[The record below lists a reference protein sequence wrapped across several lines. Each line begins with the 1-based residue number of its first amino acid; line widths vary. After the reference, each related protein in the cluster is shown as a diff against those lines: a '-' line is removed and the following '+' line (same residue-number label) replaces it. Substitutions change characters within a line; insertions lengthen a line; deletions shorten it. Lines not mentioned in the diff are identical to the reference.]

1 MSKVRGLFLVSLIA
15 FSLLFG
21 AALVKA
27 EVPDVTIL
35 PDEKIVSV
43 NAPVVIKVDPKTSEA
58 PMRVTWSV
66 YNTGNIGLGS
76 FPIVNGKGLCYF
88 SNTDGNATC
97 GPSPF
102 FNAEE
107 TELYIYVVT
116 PTHTY
121 NKTLY
126 LNISPAAIPMGGVNK
141 VDNTVYMYINVD
153 QKDMMKY
160 SIYKEDLSIYQSER
174 PLDFDIA
181 DGRYEGNITLNP
193 GVYYFTFIM
202 NDSGTYGSAL
212 KRIEIPSGDFL
223 GIQAGKSEYWI
234 GEKIRIT
241 GTTNA
246 NSVIGEVRYPDGR
259 KALDFSADVP
269 ANRTFSYEFYSK
281 SDWPEGTYEIRTTSP
296 LAKTATF
303 ALIEFFQLTPESVA
317 GTVNKSEA
325 FSGTISVKN
334 VRANATNI
342 TLDVSGDMA
351 MSYVTL
357 LDSYLEPQES
367 TSIQIA
373 IPYVQTEID
382 GGIKLKTSEGLQLTI
397 PVSIAVLE
405 PGQQCV
411 PAAKALE
418 IDSDS
423 LVWSQECLA
432 GEEIRHIVKLR
443 NKGTGELTD
452 FSYDVENVYTGVS
465 GEQSLENLDMVG
477 NIDVPVSGLSIAS
490 GDAQEFEITATPDAS
505 GKYNGIIT
513 FSSGSE
519 KASMFVAL
527 NCFENI
533 SAEFASL
540 AEDLAALNPTQDISD
555 DINYDISQAESALS
569 LGNYEQANEYYN
581 SAKAKLAILGTGG
594 VAQPLDMTM
603 LIIII
608 VIIIVIIVFL
618 WFFKFRKPRV
628 AGMETGGE
636 ELENF

>member
-1 MSKVRGLFLVSLIA
+1 MKGAWGLLLVSLMA
-15 FSLLFG
+15 FSFLLCAG
-21 AALVKA
+21 LAKA

-35 PDEKIVSV
+35 PDEKIISV
-43 NAPVVIKVDPKTSEA
+43 NAPLVIKVDPKTSET

-76 FPIVNGKGLCYF
+76 FPLVNGKGLCYF

-102 FNAEE
+102 FNAGE
-107 TELYIYVVT
+107 TELYVFVVT
-116 PTHTY
+116 PTQAY

-126 LNISPAAIPMGGVNK
+126 LNISPSSIPMGGVNK

-160 SIYKEDLSIYQSER
+160 SIYKDDLSIYQSER
-174 PLDFDIA
+174 PLDFDVA

-223 GIQAGKSEYWI
+223 TIQAGKNEYWT

-246 NSVIGEVRYPDGR
+246 DTVVGEVRYPDGK
-259 KALDFSADVP
+259 KALDFSADVS
-269 ANRTFSYEFYSK
+269 ANRSFSYEFYSE
-281 SDWPEGTYEIRTTSP
+281 SDWPEGVYEIRTTSP
-296 LAKTATF
+296 LAKTANF
-303 ALIEFFQLTPESVA
+303 SLVEFFQLSPEAVKGS
-317 GTVNKSEA
+317 VNKSET
-325 FSGTISVKN
+325 FSASISVKN

-342 TLDVSGDMA
+342 TLDVSGDIA

-357 LDSYLEPQES
+357 LDSYLEPQE
-367 TSIQIA
+367 TTTIQIA
-373 IPYVQTEID
+373 IEDVEADID

-397 PVSIAVLE
+397 PVSVAMVE

-411 PAAKALE
+411 AVAKALE
-418 IDSDS
+418 IDTDS
-423 LVWSQECLA
+423 LVWSRECLA

-452 FSYDVENVYTGVS
+452 FSYEIENVYTGVS
-465 GEQSLENLDMVG
+465 DEQSLEYLDMAG
-477 NIDVPVSGLSIAS
+477 NIYVPVSGLSIAP
-490 GDAQEFEITATPDAS
+490 GDAQEIEITATPDSS
-505 GKYNGIIT
+505 GKYHGIIT
-513 FSSGSE
+513 FSSGSDE
-519 KASMFVAL
+519 ALLFVAL

-533 SAEFASL
+533 STASL
-540 AEDLAALNPTQDISD
+540 AEELTKLNPSEDISN
-555 DINYDISQAESALS
+555 DINYDISQAENALS

-581 SAKAKLAILGTGG
+581 SAKAKLAVLGAGG
-594 VAQPLDMTM
+594 GAQPIDMTM
-603 LIIII
+603 PIIII
-608 VIIIVIIVFL
+608 VIIIIVIVFF
-618 WFFKFRKPRV
+618 WFFKLRKPRV
-628 AGMETGGE
+628 AGMETGGD